1 MVMGAISGIEGRI
14 SPVRV
19 ISSRPGS
26 FLVALVLRRRMH
38 ELSRTLDRAIADPRV
53 HREVRR
59 AAAHA
64 SQAAR
69 RARRVGP
76 AQALG
81 DRCVAREV
89 HRARRHLTHAVGL
102 ASRPPRSHRWVRVAM
117 VAAGMAAAGAAYAAR
132 RSERMQ
138 PQLVIEETD
147 VVIATTVAP

>member
-1 MVMGAISGIEGRI
+1 MGAMSGMERRI

-26 FLVALVLRRRMH
+26 ILLAIIVRRRMH

-64 SQAAR
+64 SRAGR

-76 AQALG
+76 AQAVG

-89 HRARRHLTHAVGL
+89 HQARRHLAHAAGL
-102 ASRPPRSHRWVRVAM
+102 ASRPRPSHRWRTIAL
-117 VAAGMAAAGAAYAAR
+117 AAAALGAAGAAYAAR
-132 RSERMQ
+132 RPAPIETDI
-138 PQLVIEETD
+138 VIEETD
-147 VVIATTVAP
+147 VVIATTPV